1 MNSKV
6 TFWFFSSY
14 SKEAEGM
21 RIPCQ
26 AEPYLFKYINAY
38 TTKCKCSCILSKLS
52 LLCSDHI
59 RKRKKKRK
67 GKKSKTKTEKSL
79 KHFFPCAPYV
89 GIYMNSV
96 SLHTENS
103 SALTVKYA
111 VCILLLV
118 NLLIFSIF
126 MRSVPSFLF

>member
-21 RIPCQ
+21 RIPCP
-26 AEPYLFKYINAY
+26 AEPYLFKYVNTY
-38 TTKCKCSCILSKLS
+38 TTTKCKCLCILSKLS
-52 LLCSDHI
+52 LLSSDHI
-59 RKRKKKRK
+59 RKGKKKRK

-96 SLHTENS
+96 SLHIENS

-111 VCILLLV
+111 VCTLLL
-118 NLLIFSIF
+118 IS
-126 MRSVPSFLF
+126 